1 MQQRPSKSRIDEE
14 IDANLKRAFD
24 DISNEAIPDRL
35 ASLLDELRAA
45 EGTSPGEERRNE
57 R

>member
-1 MQQRPSKSRIDEE
+1 MDAE

-35 ASLLDELRAA
+35 ASLLAALRESEA
-45 EGTSPGEERRNE
+45 SEEAPPPARRPE
-57 R
+57 APRHDG